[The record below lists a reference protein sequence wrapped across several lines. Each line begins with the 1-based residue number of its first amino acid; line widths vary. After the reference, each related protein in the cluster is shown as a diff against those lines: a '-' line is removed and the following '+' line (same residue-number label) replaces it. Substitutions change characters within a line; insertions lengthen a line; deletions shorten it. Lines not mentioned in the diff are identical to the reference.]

1 MDPLLIARTFKKPG
15 QELQHRAGTVV
26 SVQNNRTI
34 TITVAG
40 STQQIAGIRYLGDF
54 APQPGKVV
62 RLLADGAD
70 LFAIGHMAFDGGTL
84 APRASRS
91 TNQNIADNTEEAIT
105 FDGVNSDPWG
115 CWSSGQATR
124 LTAPLTGR
132 YVATASVQWAGN
144 ATGYRRILVEKT
156 GTSTV
161 GRLDQASASAAN
173 PTWQTLTTAPF
184 DMTAGTDYIRLI
196 VRQNSGGVLAA
207 TNSSTYAPA
216 LSFIYLGP

>member
-26 SVQNNRTI
+26 SVQSDRTI

-40 STQQIAGIRYLGDF
+40 STQQIAGIRYLGHF

-62 RLLADGAD
+62 RLLADGPD
-70 LFAIGHMAFDGGTL
+70 LFAIGHMGFDGGTL

-91 TNQNIADNTEEAIT
+91 TSQNIADNTEEAIT

-132 YVATASVQWAGN
+132 YQAVASVQWTANG
-144 ATGYRRILVEKT
+144 TGYRRILIEKT

-184 DMTAGTDYIRLI
+184 DMTAGDYIRLI
-196 VRQNSGGVLAA
+196 VRQNSGGSLAV
-207 TNSSTYAPA
+207 TNSSTFAPA
-216 LSFIYLGP
+216 LSLIYLGS